1 MIRIAILGDIGSGKS
16 HVAKLFGWPVFNAD
30 LEVAKLYKKNR
41 KCYKKLKKKLPNYIT
56 TFPVKKKELLKAIID
71 KKQNLKKI
79 VKVIHPEV
87 RFNMYNFIKKNRNK
101 KIVILDIP
109 LLLQNKIN
117 KKKDI
122 LVYVQA
128 KKKDIRKRLLKRDNI
143 NLKIVKK
150 LKKLQLPVELKKK
163 KAHFIIKNN
172 FRNNSVKKNVK
183 RVLKEILFNA

>member
-87 RFNMYNFIKKNRNK
+87 
-101 KIVILDIP
+101 
-109 LLLQNKIN
+109 
-117 KKKDI
+117 
-122 LVYVQA
+122 
-128 KKKDIRKRLLKRDNI
+128 
-143 NLKIVKK
+143 
-150 LKKLQLPVELKKK
+150 
-163 KAHFIIKNN
+163 
-172 FRNNSVKKNVK
+172 
-183 RVLKEILFNA
+183 

>member
-101 KIVILDIP
+101 KIVILDIQ
-109 LLLQNKIN
+109 LFLENNIN
-117 KKKDI
+117 KSKDI

-128 KKKDIRKRLLKRDNI
+128 KKKDIRKRL
-143 NLKIVKK
+143 
-150 LKKLQLPVELKKK
+150 
-163 KAHFIIKNN
+163 
-172 FRNNSVKKNVK
+172 
-183 RVLKEILFNA
+183 

>member
-109 LLLQNKIN
+109 LLLENKIN

-143 NLKIVKK
+143 NLKIEKK

>member
-101 KIVILDIP
+101 KIVNLDIP
-109 LLLQNKIN
+109 LLLENKIN